1 MRIVEWLSNPVD
13 REMIMPAVVAAIAIA
28 VQAGALSVL
37 VVLKRLAFI
46 GQGVS
51 HAAFGGVG
59 LAAVLGLT
67 AGGALTSLGYFG
79 FIGAFC
85 VATAIGIA
93 WVSDRRGLRE
103 DTVIG
108 IFLVGSMA
116 LGFLLLHVHQQ
127 MTKGRTGSPQIE
139 TWLFGS
145 ILEVGRADAIAAAAV
160 GALII
165 AVIWLVRR
173 PMLFWAFDE
182 TAAQSAGVRGG
193 AMKMLLMTLLAV
205 SIVVSMK
212 LAGAV
217 LATALPVLPGA
228 IALRLSQRLGPVI
241 VISVVA
247 AVVGVLGG
255 FVLAFELDAPTGPC
269 LVGALVAL
277 FVLTWPVRWVMR
289 K

>member
-1 MRIVEWLSNPVD
+1 MKIVEWLSGPD
-13 REMIMPAVVAAIAIA
+13 RELIMPAIVAATAIA
-28 VQAGALSVL
+28 LQAGALSVL

-85 VATAIGIA
+85 IATAIGIA

-108 IFLVGSMA
+108 IFLVGTMA
-116 LGFLLLHVHQQ
+116 MGYLLLHAHQK
-127 MTKGRTGSPQIE
+127 MTLGRSGAPQIE
-139 TWLFGS
+139 SWLFGS
-145 ILEVGRADAIAAAAV
+145 MMGVGREDAMAAVISAAAIIAA
-160 GALII
+160 L
-165 AVIWLVRR
+165 WLGRR

-182 TAAQSAGVRGG
+182 TAAQSAGVRVG
-193 AMKMLLMTLLAV
+193 AMKVLLMSLLAV

-228 IALRLSQRLGPVI
+228 IALRLSQRYTTVMTI
-241 VISVVA
+241 AVVA

-255 FVLAFELDAPTGPC
+255 FWAAIEFDAPVGPC
-269 LVGALVAL
+269 LVGALVVL
-277 FVLTWPVRWVMR
+277 FVLTWPLRLVM
-289 K
+289 KK